1 MMQAP
6 APAPLEEVV
15 GGRAEGEETATG
27 VVASR
32 GSSERTAPRR
42 RGVARG
48 EGGVVSPH
56 TAQRTAPR
64 MKEILPVELPA
75 APHESV
81 VMEEEKVEKWDQ
93 PKERR
98 EGVVG
103 VKPELHLPTVQRYRE
118 LEPE

>member
-1 MMQAP
+1 M
-6 APAPLEEVV
+6 
-15 GGRAEGEETATG
+15 
-27 VVASR
+27 
-32 GSSERTAPRR
+32 
-42 RGVARG
+42 
-48 EGGVVSPH
+48 
-56 TAQRTAPR
+56 
-64 MKEILPVELPA
+64 ELPA

>member
-1 MMQAP
+1 M
-6 APAPLEEVV
+6 
-15 GGRAEGEETATG
+15 
-27 VVASR
+27 
-32 GSSERTAPRR
+32 
-42 RGVARG
+42 
-48 EGGVVSPH
+48 
-56 TAQRTAPR
+56 
-64 MKEILPVELPA
+64 ELPA

-103 VKPELHLPTVQRYRE
+103 VKPELHSPTVQRYRE